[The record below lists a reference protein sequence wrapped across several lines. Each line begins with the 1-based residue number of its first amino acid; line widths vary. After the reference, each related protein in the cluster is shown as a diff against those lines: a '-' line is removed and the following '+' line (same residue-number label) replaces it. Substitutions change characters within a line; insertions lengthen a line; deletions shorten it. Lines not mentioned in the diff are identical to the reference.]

1 MLIDESQSSVLIYR
15 VAAMQWVYSLYT
27 SLKIIMHIIDW
38 RSIMN
43 LLSTFKDII
52 HVINKELL
60 SVFLISSKINIIF
73 VLIFQ
78 LIYSARFSTNDD
90 FIM

>member
-1 MLIDESQSSVLIYR
+1 
-15 VAAMQWVYSLYT
+15 
-27 SLKIIMHIIDW
+27 
-38 RSIMN
+38 MN